1 MSAPSDAPPIAP
13 SVETSRRRPARAR
26 VPAGRVPL
34 TVLLLLGLLLG
45 LAGCGTARRPLP
57 IEAGP
62 LPASPAPAGPDEQM
76 GPPDPGGP
84 GPAAG
89 ADTGMG
95 GGAGAGTGGGAGAN
109 GGATRPDGTCQ
120 ADGRPVRSSEPPLT
134 PLPPPG
140 RMPAGSRLRTIAH
153 DRGYLRIGIVTDA
166 PPAGLMNWRTLRL
179 EGFDVGIA
187 RAVAAAVFGPTDVDS
202 HIQFR
207 AVTTTDREDLLR
219 SNMVDM
225 LVATMT
231 ITCERKR
238 QVRFSSVYYE
248 ATLRL
253 LVRQDSG
260 ITGLAALAGRPVCT
274 SAGSTAGEKLTRR
287 PPAQAPKVVT
297 LPRLADCLVAL
308 QYGDVD
314 AIVGDDVLLAGL
326 AAQDPYTTVLGP
338 EAFGPA
344 FAADGGLD
352 EPYGI
357 AMPITGDSADDDL
370 FVSFVNGVL
379 RSIMVDGTW
388 SRLYDEWL
396 RPGLRV
402 AGQPPLGGLGAAAR

>member
-1 MSAPSDAPPIAP
+1 M
-13 SVETSRRRPARAR
+13 TSRDALARRPRR
-26 VPAGRVPL
+26 SHRSGHSRRSGRLVAVGL
-34 TVLLLLGLLLG
+34 ACCLALLGG
-45 LAGCGTARRPLP
+45 AGCSTARSPLP

-62 LPASPAPAGPDEQM
+62 LPPSPAPPAEPTPAPAG
-76 GPPDPGGP
+76 
-84 GPAAG
+84 AV
-89 ADTGMG
+89 
-95 GGAGAGTGGGAGAN
+95 N
-109 GGATRPDGTCQ
+109 PDGTCRQ
-120 ADGRPVRSSEPPLT
+120 DGRPVRSTQPPLN
-134 PLPPPG
+134 P
-140 RMPAGSRLRTIAH
+140 MPAPGHMPVGSRMRLIAE
-153 DRGYLRIGIVTDA
+153 DRGYLRVGIVTDA

-187 RAVAAAVFGPTDVDS
+187 RAVAAAIFGPDGVDD

-207 AVTTTDREDLLR
+207 AVTTSEREDLLR

-248 ATLRL
+248 STLRL
-253 LVRQDSG
+253 LVRQDAG
-260 ITGLAALAGRPVCT
+260 FTDIAGLAGRPVCT
-274 SAGSTAGEKLTRR
+274 SAGSTASEKLVRLPVPAPRPVTRSR
-287 PPAQAPKVVT
+287 I
-297 LPRLADCLVAL
+297 ADCLVAL
-308 QYGDVD
+308 QHGDVD

-338 EAFGPA
+338 QAFGAA
-344 FAADGGLD
+344 FAAGGRLD

-357 AMPITGDSADDDL
+357 AMPITGDAAGDDG
-370 FVSFVNGVL
+370 FVAFVNGVL
-379 RSIMVDGTW
+379 RQIMLDGTW

-402 AGQPPLGGLGAAAR
+402 PGRPPLADAGTEPGGS

>member
-1 MSAPSDAPPIAP
+1 MSGVGGRAVAAAARRGAPRADQGMA
-13 SVETSRRRPARAR
+13 ARAR
-26 VPAGRVPL
+26 AAI
-34 TVLLLLGLLLG
+34 VLACCGALVM
-45 LAGCGTARRPLP
+45 AGCSTARSPLP

-62 LPASPAPAGPDEQM
+62 LPRSPAPAEPT
-76 GPPDPGGP
+76 PASSDPG
-84 GPAAG
+84 AA
-89 ADTGMG
+89 A
-95 GGAGAGTGGGAGAN
+95 
-109 GGATRPDGTCQ
+109 RPDGTCR
-120 ADGRPVRSSEPPLT
+120 ADGRPVRASEPPLWPMPT
-134 PLPPPG
+134 PG
-140 RMPAGSRLRTIAH
+140 RMPPGSRMGVIAR
-153 DRGYLRIGIVTDA
+153 DRGYLRVGIVTDA

-187 RAVAAAVFGPTDVDS
+187 RAVAAAIFGPADVDD

-207 AVTTTDREDLLR
+207 AVTTSEREDLLR

-248 ATLRL
+248 STLRL
-253 LVRQDSG
+253 LVRQNAG
-260 ITGLAALAGRPVCT
+260 IADLADLAGRPVCT
-274 SAGSTAGEKLTRR
+274 SAGSTASEKLARVP
-287 PPAQAPKVVT
+287 PPAPRPVT
-297 LPRLADCLVAL
+297 RPRIADCLVAL

-338 EAFGPA
+338 PAFGAA
-344 FAADGGLD
+344 FAAGGQLD

-357 AMPITGDSADDDL
+357 AMPITGDAVGDDE
-370 FVSFVNGVL
+370 FVAFVNGVL
-379 RSIMVDGTW
+379 RQIMSDGTW
-388 SRLYDEWL
+388 TRLYDEWL

-402 AGQPPLGGLGAAAR
+402 PGRPPLSDLAS

>member
-1 MSAPSDAPPIAP
+1 
-13 SVETSRRRPARAR
+13 
-26 VPAGRVPL
+26 
-34 TVLLLLGLLLG
+34 
-45 LAGCGTARRPLP
+45 
-57 IEAGP
+57 
-62 LPASPAPAGPDEQM
+62 M
-76 GPPDPGGP
+76 GPRDPGAAGP
-84 GPAAG
+84 GP
-89 ADTGMG
+89 
-95 GGAGAGTGGGAGAN
+95 GAN
-109 GGATRPDGTCQ
+109 PGATRPDGTCRE
-120 ADGRPVRSSEPPLT
+120 DGRPVRASEPPLA
-134 PLPPPG
+134 PLPAPG
-140 RMPAGSRLRTIAH
+140 RMPVGSRMRTIAQ

-166 PPAGLMNWRTLRL
+166 PPAGLMNWRTLQL

-187 RAVAAAVFGPTDVDS
+187 RAVAAAIFGPTEVDS

-207 AVTTTDREDLLR
+207 AVTTSDREDLLR

-260 ITGLAALAGRPVCT
+260 ITDLAALAGRPVCT
-274 SAGSTAGEKLTRR
+274 SAGSTAGDKLAHHAPT
-287 PPAQAPKVVT
+287 QAPRVVT
-297 LPRLADCLVAL
+297 LPRIADCLVAL

-338 EAFGPA
+338 AAFGPA
-344 FAADGGLD
+344 FAAGGGLD

-357 AMPITGDSADDDL
+357 AMPVTGDQAGDDL

-379 RSIMVDGTW
+379 RQIMLDGTW
-388 SRLYDEWL
+388 SRLYDAWL

-402 AGQPPLGGLGAAAR
+402 AGQPPLPGSGRASS

>member
-1 MSAPSDAPPIAP
+1 M
-13 SVETSRRRPARAR
+13 TSGTGAGDRRRSARAWALG
-26 VPAGRVPL
+26 AGAL
-34 TVLLLLGLLLG
+34 TLTLILVL
-45 LAGCGTARRPLP
+45 AACGTARSPLP

-62 LPASPAPAGPDEQM
+62 LPASPAPAEPDGPH
-76 GPPDPGGP
+76 GPGAVGGP
-84 GPAAG
+84 AGPGSG
-89 ADTGMG
+89 AV
-95 GGAGAGTGGGAGAN
+95 
-109 GGATRPDGTCQ
+109 GATRADGTCRQ
-120 ADGRPVRSSEPPLT
+120 DGRPVRASEPPLA

-140 RMPAGSRLRTIAH
+140 HMPAGSRLRSIAQ

-187 RAVAAAVFGPTDVDS
+187 RAVAAAIFGSTDVDS

-253 LVRQDSG
+253 LVRAGSG
-260 ITGLAALAGRPVCT
+260 IDSLTALAGRPVCT
-274 SAGSTAGEKLTRR
+274 AAGGTADEKLERVR
-287 PPAQAPKVVT
+287 PPETPRVVT
-297 LPRLADCLVAL
+297 LPRIADCLVAL

-338 EAFGPA
+338 GAFG
-344 FAADGGLD
+344 AALAAHGGLD

-357 AMPITGDSADDDL
+357 AMPITGDAASDDA

-379 RSIMVDGTW
+379 RQIMVDGTW

-396 RPGLRV
+396 RPGLR
-402 AGQPPLGGLGAAAR
+402 AQGHPPLADLDRDST